1 MTFSIIKRSLYDVS
15 SHHNKVNVLITAKR
29 RKERSQISIN
39 RSTGIT
45 IGIFIMCKKGRQV
58 QSLPVVFS
66 CKKEDSHEQ
75 TRTQS
80 SLQPYH

>member
-39 RSTGIT
+39 KSIDIT
-45 IGIFIMCKKGRQV
+45 IGIFIM
-58 QSLPVVFS
+58 